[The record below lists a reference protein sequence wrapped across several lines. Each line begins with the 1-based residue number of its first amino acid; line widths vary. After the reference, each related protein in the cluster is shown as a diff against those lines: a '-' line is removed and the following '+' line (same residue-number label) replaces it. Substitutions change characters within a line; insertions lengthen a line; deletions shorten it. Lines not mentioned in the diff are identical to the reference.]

1 MYTVH
6 VYMYVFCIHLEQTM
20 ASEGEIEAAPV
31 QEPEDTQP
39 EPEDTKPEPE
49 DTKPEAKESE
59 EPSAAAKSPE
69 DASQEETVKSKPVR
83 VKVWSIDPADGPD
96 IAMEQSGISAEEP
109 ITIGQMMKNTVS
121 KVPDRVGLR
130 YKTGE
135 TWNDI
140 TYQQYYDQCIAVAK
154 SFLKV
159 HVHVYVYTCIYMYMY
174 MYMHLPQYIFL

>member
-1 MYTVH
+1 
-6 VYMYVFCIHLEQTM
+6 M

-159 HVHVYVYTCIYMYMY
+159 HVYVYTCIYMYMY
-174 MYMHLPQYIFL
+174 MYMHLPPYIFL